1 MLWLQHDRR
10 DTQVLTIQHCLVDP
24 FLNNFSV
31 QIAGLTLEFMRS
43 RNILSV
49 EVRCL
54 GWNFGQ
60 LIGCFIKVGFIA
72 FPFLSFDELLE
83 LQFIFQDELFAHR
96 AICEETGHVLTAQ
109 LNLLS
114 RSHCQ

>member
-10 DTQVLTIQHCLVDP
+10 DTQVLTIQHCLIDP
-24 FLNNFSV
+24 FLNNLSV

-49 EVRCL
+49 EVRFFSL
-54 GWNFGQ
+54 DFGQ

-83 LQFIFQDELFAHR
+83 LQFIFQNELFAHR
-96 AICEETGHVLTAQ
+96 AICEEAGHVLTTQ
-109 LNLLS
+109 LNLLP